1 MTLRK
6 WGLDASVFETFLFQ
20 NSGLQNLTLKGSKF
34 SNNDF
39 AKVCSLG
46 HLTSLNLAE
55 SSKLTDDG
63 LRAIASLSQLRK
75 LNLASCMNITHQG
88 IKNLSK
94 LASLQRLNLGRCNI
108 FRDNYPALPILA
120 ALTRLELEG
129 SWHTFD
135 FQTPSLLHL
144 SIAGSLRIDNTAM
157 EVLAGMTKLQHLNLD
172 FCTPLTNDGIFC
184 LSALVELTS
193 LSLQG
198 HVRDRSSIGCWTLA
212 ALQHMTNLA
221 ELNLADRQF
230 LPLAL
235 LPMGQ
240 MTSVT
245 MLNLRSCKVRSE
257 SDIQAISCLQR
268 LRHLD
273 LQACKGVTDASIQS
287 ICHLQQLTFL
297 NLAKNR
303 CLSNEAVDQ
312 LSSMTN
318 LQHVEIEDCPNISE
332 PALDELY
339 VALPRL
345 RTLRSNSIDREV
357 IPARVLQGCR
367 IVQN

>member
-1 MTLRK
+1 
-6 WGLDASVFETFLFQ
+6 
-20 NSGLQNLTLKGSKF
+20 
-34 SNNDF
+34 
-39 AKVCSLG
+39 
-46 HLTSLNLAE
+46 
-55 SSKLTDDG
+55 
-63 LRAIASLSQLRK
+63 
-75 LNLASCMNITHQG
+75 
-88 IKNLSK
+88 
-94 LASLQRLNLGRCNI
+94 
-108 FRDNYPALPILA
+108 
-120 ALTRLELEG
+120 
-129 SWHTFD
+129 
-135 FQTPSLLHL
+135 
-144 SIAGSLRIDNTAM
+144 
-157 EVLAGMTKLQHLNLD
+157 
-172 FCTPLTNDGIFC
+172 
-184 LSALVELTS
+184 
-193 LSLQG
+193 
-198 HVRDRSSIGCWTLA
+198 
-212 ALQHMTNLA
+212 MTNLA

-268 LRHLD
+268 LRRLD
-273 LQACKGVTDASIQS
+273 LQACKGVTDASMQS

-318 LQHVEIEDCPNISE
+318 LQHLEIEDCPNITE